1 MNLNHAILHVFDF
14 VSCENTFSAEEIDLA
29 DKVAKSYVSRLAGK
43 ALADLDAKRGEFSPD
58 SRFAQDLR
66 AYVAREMDFV
76 ALSRGIGEYLARE
89 LGHMEKPVS
98 ADLLVMD
105 FQDAPVKVVNEMTDE
120 EVAARF
126 EGRED
131 RYLGIILLES
141 KQAYVHELDFG
152 EAGERNG
159 IDRHRAILPNPSQK
173 IPTFAVVDLKT
184 FAVSFADKQRTIDGA
199 PKLVIPDGL
208 LQCSIEASSKETF
221 AAVAEVV
228 EAVAEEYGANTA
240 VALSRAKAYVAGPA
254 DTAGPD
260 GEPLPW
266 EEDVDLSE
274 LADDVFEGNEVLRE
288 RFQEV
293 AQAYELPERVT
304 LEREA
309 VRRVASKHKIRTDTG
324 IEITFPAEYSRNP
337 EYLSFT
343 SEADGTYSIQ
353 LKNIG
358 HIENR

>member
-1 MNLNHAILHVFDF
+1 MNINHAILHVFDF
-14 VSCENTFSAEEIDLA
+14 VSCENTFSAEEIDLS
-29 DKVAKSYVSRLAGK
+29 DKVAKNYVARLAGK
-43 ALADLDAKRGEFSPD
+43 ALNDLDAKRGEFATD
-58 SRFAQDLR
+58 SRFAEDLR
-66 AYVAREMDFV
+66 SYVAREVDFV
-76 ALSRGIGEYLARE
+76 TLSRGIGEYLARE

-98 ADLLVMD
+98 TDLLVVD

-120 EVAARF
+120 DVAARF

-141 KQAYVHELDFG
+141 KQAYVHDLGFG
-152 EAGERNG
+152 EAGERCG
-159 IDRHRAILPNPSQK
+159 VERHRAILPNPSQK

-184 FAVSFADKQRTIDGA
+184 FAVTFADKQRTIDGA

-240 VALSRAKAYVAGPA
+240 VALSRAKAYVAGSA
-254 DTAGPD
+254 EGEG

-266 EEDVDLSE
+266 EEDFDLSD
-274 LADDVFEGNEVLRE
+274 LADDVFEGNQVLRE
-288 RFQEV
+288 RFEEV

>member
-1 MNLNHAILHVFDF
+1 MNIDHAILHVFDF
-14 VSCENTFSAEEIDLA
+14 VSCENTFSDEEMDLSSKQA
-29 DKVAKSYVSRLAGK
+29 RSYVERLAKK
-43 ALADLDAKRGEFSPD
+43 AASDLDAKRGEFAPD
-58 SRFAQDLR
+58 SRFAAELR
-66 AYVAREMDFV
+66 AYLAGDLGFA

-89 LGHMEKPVS
+89 LGHGEKPVS
-98 ADLLVMD
+98 CDLLVVD
-105 FQDAPVKVVNEMTDE
+105 FRDAPVKVAGEMTDA

-126 EGRED
+126 ESRDG
-131 RYLGIILLES
+131 RYLGILLLES
-141 KQAYVHELDFG
+141 KQAYVHELGFG
-152 EAGERNG
+152 ESGACNGVERN
-159 IDRHRAILPNPSQK
+159 RAVLPNPSQK
-173 IPTFAVVDLKT
+173 VPTYAVVDLRT
-184 FAVSFADKQRTIDGA
+184 FAVSFADKPRTIDGE
-199 PKLVIPDGL
+199 PRLIIPDGL
-208 LQCSIEASSKETF
+208 LQCSVEASSKETF

-228 EAVAEEYGANTA
+228 QAVAEEYGANAA
-240 VALSRAKAYVAGPA
+240 VAVSRAKAYVAA
-254 DTAGPD
+254 DSGDAAD

-266 EEDVDLSE
+266 EEDVDLAE
-274 LADDVFEGNEVLRE
+274 LAADAFEGNDALRD
-288 RFQEV
+288 RFVEV

>member
-1 MNLNHAILHVFDF
+1 MNINHAILHVFDF

-29 DKVAKSYVSRLAGK
+29 DKTAKNYVARLAGK
-43 ALADLDAKRGEFSPD
+43 ALNDLDAKRGEFAPE
-58 SRFAQDLR
+58 SRFAGDLR
-66 AYVAREMDFV
+66 AYVAHELDFI
-76 ALSRGIGEYLARE
+76 ALSRGIGEYIARE

-98 ADLLVMD
+98 TDVLVVD

-131 RYLGIILLES
+131 RYLAIILLES

-173 IPTFAVVDLKT
+173 IPTFAVVDLQS
-184 FAVSFADKQRTIDGA
+184 FAVTFADKQRTIDGA
-199 PKLVIPDGL
+199 PKLLIPDGL

-240 VALSRAKAYVAGPA
+240 VALSRAKAYVAGG
-254 DTAGPD
+254 AGED

-266 EEDVDLSE
+266 EDDVDLDE
-274 LADDVFEGNEVLRE
+274 LAANVFEDAPALRE
-288 RFQEV
+288 RFKEV
-293 AQAYELPERVT
+293 AQAYELPEHVT